1 MYITKGM
8 PMSSSMILS
17 ESLIESGRDIPLKEL
32 LYAKRVLDNYMTV
45 AKDTSPLELLT
56 EMKAAAKQVEYF
68 TTDNNPCEARNVIS
82 SMIDEIDSAET
93 FAAFKT
99 LAGKPSQ
106 ALNELIEDRAQL
118 IRYERELL
126 LASGYDASRI

>member
-32 LYAKRVLDNYMTV
+32 LYAKRVLDNYMAV

-118 IRYERELL
+118 IKYERELL

>member
-32 LYAKRVLDNYMTV
+32 LYAKRVLDNYMAV

-82 SMIDEIDSAET
+82 SMIDEIDNAET

>member
-32 LYAKRVLDNYMTV
+32 LYAKRVLDNYMAV

-68 TTDNNPCEARNVIS
+68 TTNNNPCEARNVIS

-93 FAAFKT
+93 FTAFKT

>member
-17 ESLIESGRDIPLKEL
+17 KSLIESGRDIPLKEL
-32 LYAKRVLDNYMTV
+32 LYAKRVLDNYMAV

-68 TTDNNPCEARNVIS
+68 TTNNNPCEARNVIS

>member
-32 LYAKRVLDNYMTV
+32 LYAKRVLDNYMAV
-45 AKDTSPLELLT
+45 AKDASPLELLT

-93 FAAFKT
+93 FAA
-99 LAGKPSQ
+99 
-106 ALNELIEDRAQL
+106 
-118 IRYERELL
+118 
-126 LASGYDASRI
+126 

>member
-32 LYAKRVLDNYMTV
+32 LYAKRVLDNYMAV

-68 TTDNNPCEARNVIS
+68 TTNNNPCEARNVIS
-82 SMIDEIDSAET
+82 NMIDEIDSAET

>member
-32 LYAKRVLDNYMTV
+32 LYAKRVLDNYMAV

-68 TTDNNPCEARNVIS
+68 TTNNNPCEARNVIS

-118 IRYERELL
+118 IKYERELL

>member
-32 LYAKRVLDNYMTV
+32 LYAKRVLDNYMAV

-82 SMIDEIDSAET
+82 SMIYEIDSAET

>member
-32 LYAKRVLDNYMTV
+32 LYAKRVLDNYMAV

-82 SMIDEIDSAET
+82 SMIDEIDNAKT

>member
-32 LYAKRVLDNYMTV
+32 LYAKRVLNNYMAV

>member
-1 MYITKGM
+1 
-8 PMSSSMILS
+8 MSSSMILS

-32 LYAKRVLDNYMTV
+32 LYAKRVLDNYMAV

-82 SMIDEIDSAET
+82 SMIDEIDNAET

-126 LASGYDASRI
+126 LTSGYDASRI

>member
-17 ESLIESGRDIPLKEL
+17 ESLIESGRDIPLKEV
-32 LYAKRVLDNYMTV
+32 LYAKRVLDNYMAV